1 MNRFTYIQRFCVAIT
16 LATLMAAPV
25 VAQVKEASPP
35 ADTVSTITVTGV
47 RLQKNET
54 RKQARSYVGK
64 TTITTFSQYTR
75 QGRPIYPSVIGIDLG
90 YAQIVTDRVVN
101 IAKLA
106 SIPVKEGKC
115 VPNIFILFNN

>member
-1 MNRFTYIQRFCVAIT
+1 
-16 LATLMAAPV
+16 MAAPV

-54 RKQARSYVGK
+54 RKQTRSYVGK
-64 TTITTFSQYTR
+64 TTITTFSQYAR
-75 QGRPIYPSVIGIDLG
+75 QGRSIYPSVIGIDLG